1 VFKIEENVLLLI
13 ARRLLEARNRT
24 GMTMNEVK
32 QKTGI
37 STGNISCWEHGKY
50 LPGATA
56 LIALSN
62 LYNVTIDWILKGDA
76 DSNKEIPTD
85 TLPEAETDKKYS
97 GSIPLRV
104 PKSLHR
110 TLFEEANAE
119 AISINQLVL
128 AKISVS
134 LSEIIKRVKGEKNKL

>member
-1 VFKIEENVLLLI
+1 VFAIDESVLLLI

-24 GMTMNEVK
+24 GMTMNEVR

-50 LPGATA
+50 MPGATA
-56 LIALSN
+56 LISLSN

-76 DSNKEIPTD
+76 DSSKMPAD
-85 TLPEAETDKKYS
+85 SLPDPVTDKKYS

-119 AISINQLVL
+119 GISINQLIL
-128 AKISVS
+128 AKISVA
-134 LSEIIKRVKGEKNKL
+134 LSDIIKGGN